1 MENYTWFKFS
11 PSQWFMGRIQRCSPE
26 AQADYIRLLCLYWN
40 KGGEMS
46 EEDAN
51 DECFYLDELI
61 KYKAVKVHDDMI
73 SISFLDQQL
82 EDIQEMSEKR
92 SRAGKAS
99 AQKRSKRST
108 KGNTSSTSV
117 QQVLTHDEQVST
129 DKIRE
134 EKKRKEKIREEKKRD
149 VVCPFDG
156 IEFMNLWEQWKEYKS
171 KEHNFN
177 YKSVQSEQA
186 GLNKLA
192 NLSNGNEQKAI
203 QIIMQSLENGWKGL
217 FDVKQSNNQ
226 NNGDSEV
233 SADWLADR

>member
-11 PSQWFMGRIQRCSPE
+11 PAQWFMGKIQRCSPE

-40 KGGEMS
+40 KAGEMTF
-46 EEDAN
+46 EEAQ
-51 DECFYLDELI
+51 DECFHLEELI
-61 KYKAVKVHDDMI
+61 KYKAVKVDEGMI
-73 SISFLDQQL
+73 SISFLDNQL

-99 AQKRSKRST
+99 AAKRNKRST
-108 KGNTSSTSV
+108 KSNTSSTSV

-129 DKIRE
+129 YKIRE
-134 EKKRKEKIREEKKRD
+134 EKKRKEKIREDNKRD
-149 VVCPFDG
+149 IVFPFDG
-156 IEFMNLWEQWKEYKS
+156 VEFMNLWEQWKQYKS
-171 KEHNFN
+171 KEHNFK
-177 YKSVQSEQA
+177 YKSIQSEQA

-203 QIIMQSLENGWKGL
+203 QIIVQSLENGWKGL

-226 NNGDSEV
+226 NNGDTEI
-233 SADWLADR
+233 SADWLAGR